1 MIAEGQATFTPAF
14 FHQVPRLITEFMDVN
29 VAMTCVSRMDRHGY
43 MSLGTN
49 VDVAKAA
56 IAAADI
62 VILEVNPN
70 MPRVH
75 GDSWVHISDAA
86 VVVEHEAPLNELPVP
101 PDRPEDEAMGQLI
114 ADLIPDGACI
124 QLGIGG
130 VPNAVAKSLSNHKN
144 LGIHT
149 EMFVDSMVELVEQGI
164 VTGTEK
170 TFHPGKALYAFAAGS
185 RRMYEFLD
193 DNPLIEAHPVSYT
206 NFPPNI
212 ARNDNLISVNSTIEV
227 DLTGQCCSESM
238 GSAQFSGTGGQHDYA
253 RGAFD
258 SRGGKSIIAFYS
270 TAKSGEVSRV
280 VSTLTPGAVV
290 TTPRNEV
297 HYVASEYGVAN
308 LKGKTTRHR
317 AEAMI
322 SLAHPKFRDQ
332 LTHDAKKLHL
342 I

>member
-1 MIAEGQATFTPAF
+1 
-14 FHQVPRLITEFMDVN
+14 
-29 VAMTCVSRMDRHGY
+29 
-43 MSLGTN
+43 
-49 VDVAKAA
+49 
-56 IAAADI
+56 
-62 VILEVNPN
+62 
-70 MPRVH
+70 MP
-75 GDSWVHISDAA
+75 S
-86 VVVEHEAPLNELPVP
+86 
-101 PDRPEDEAMGQLI
+101 
-114 ADLIPDGACI
+114 
-124 QLGIGG
+124 
-130 VPNAVAKSLSNHKN
+130 
-144 LGIHT
+144 
-149 EMFVDSMVELVEQGI
+149 
-164 VTGTEK
+164 
-170 TFHPGKALYAFAAGS
+170 
-185 RRMYEFLD
+185 
-193 DNPLIEAHPVSYT
+193 
-206 NFPPNI
+206 
-212 ARNDNLISVNSTIEV
+212 
-227 DLTGQCCSESM
+227 
-238 GSAQFSGTGGQHDYA
+238 FSGTGGQHDYA